1 MVDWFVEP
9 AVGQADA
16 GLAAGMVARSPLIGD
31 ADLGEILVVPAAGN
45 GEQDYLA
52 KLSRA
57 YIELKTAGPVL
68 HFGERLHQMIQ
79 CLETEHKPD
88 IVLLDS
94 RAGMHDI
101 AAVTVSRLDALA
113 FLFAVDGAYTWDAY
127 RLLFQHWRRD
137 RNLLRHF
144 RGNLRMVAGLAPDVG
159 RPEYFASF
167 RQAAYQLFTDYIYDP
182 DGGDEPP
189 AEGEEPFSF
198 DLMSDSAPHDLLH
211 VNWNRAFFSFD
222 PVRRPDA
229 VDDGLLQGGFGD
241 FVERAAETLV
251 GTQVKWS

>member
-1 MVDWFVEP
+1 
-9 AVGQADA
+9 
-16 GLAAGMVARSPLIGD
+16 
-31 ADLGEILVVPAAGN
+31 
-45 GEQDYLA
+45 
-52 KLSRA
+52 
-57 YIELKTAGPVL
+57 
-68 HFGERLHQMIQ
+68 
-79 CLETEHKPD
+79 
-88 IVLLDS
+88 
-94 RAGMHDI
+94 
-101 AAVTVSRLDALA
+101 
-113 FLFAVDGAYTWDAY
+113 
-127 RLLFQHWRRD
+127 
-137 RNLLRHF
+137 
-144 RGNLRMVAGLAPDVG
+144 MVAGLAPDVG